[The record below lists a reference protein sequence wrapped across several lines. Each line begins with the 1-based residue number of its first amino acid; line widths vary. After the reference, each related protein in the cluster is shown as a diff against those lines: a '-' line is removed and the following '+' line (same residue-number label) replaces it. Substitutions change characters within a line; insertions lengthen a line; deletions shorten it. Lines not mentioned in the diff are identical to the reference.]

1 MTKFA
6 RLFAVAV
13 LASVAAFAQ
22 ADAPATNPAP
32 AAGPAKIGIINIQQ
46 AIVATNEGR
55 RDLEALQ
62 KKFEPKQAELQN
74 LNKEV
79 TDMQAQLKTQGEK
92 LNEDARNNLVRN
104 IDTKQKSLQRSFED
118 AQQDFQGQQNEIV
131 NRIGGKLMQVLDKY
145 AKDNGYTVILDVSS
159 QQSPVLWASQTT
171 DVTQPIVTAYNAQ
184 SGVAAPA
191 SAATT
196 PAPKPGVARP
206 AAAAPKT
213 ATPPPATKKP

>member
-22 ADAPATNPAP
+22 ADAPASTPAP

-62 KKFEPKQAELQN
+62 KKFEPKQSELQN

-79 TDMQAQLKTQGEK
+79 TDMQNQLKTQGDK

-118 AQQDFQGQQNEIV
+118 AQADFQGQQNEIV
-131 NRIGGKLMQVLDKY
+131 NRIGGKLMQVLDNY
-145 AKDNGYTVILDVSS
+145 AKQNGYTVILDVSS
-159 QQSPVLWASQTT
+159 AQSPVLWASQTT
-171 DVTQPIVTAYNAQ
+171 DVTKPVVDTYNAQ

-196 PAPKPGVARP
+196 PAPKTGVTRP

-213 ATPPPATKKP
+213 TTPPPATKKP